1 MRIILQ
7 IYFDIEEFIVPQILL
22 NKNIKNK
29 LIWNYMVIEE
39 EISNDGNISKINKKQ
54 YDPLE
59 RKDVE

>member
-7 IYFDIEEFIVPQILL
+7 IYFDIEELIVPQILL

-39 EISNDGNISKINKKQ
+39 EISNDGNISKINKKH

-59 RKDVE
+59 REDVE